1 MAGFKTHVSTSSLLG
16 TAYAGFGYAHG
27 MPPDCAMMAGAMC
40 GFAGML
46 PDLDSNAGV
55 PLRETMSFTA
65 ATVPMLLLN
74 RLASLGLRYDEM
86 AIIAVAIYFFFRFGV
101 ANMIRKYTV
110 HRGMFHSIPALLI
123 FGGVAYLI
131 CGGADPVA
139 RYFKAGGVMLG
150 YLSHLV
156 LDEIY
161 AFEWKGGRWQIKNS
175 FGTAMKLWGDDGWS
189 NFSTY
194 GKLFGVGAM
203 ILGEGNVM
211 QRIQTVNPQ
220 LAQTIQQLEQQYPEL
235 TAQLSSVASAARAQ
249 VVAGNNPYAASGPSS
264 FPPSQ
269 GAPFPQQG
277 YAQQN
282 LPQPGYQQ
290 QPYQQPGAPVP
301 GYTPQTYPA
310 GTIPNQ
316 SPQPGGFFPSQQ
328 PYSVQPPSPGP
339 QPQFQQPA
347 ANYPGNYAPPF
358 QSGPQSQAT
367 VGNDNWNTAQR
378 PTQQFPQ

>member
-1 MAGFKTHVSTSSLLG
+1 MAGFRTHVSTSSLLG
-16 TAYAGFGYAHG
+16 TAYAGLGYMHG
-27 MPPDCAMMAGAMC
+27 MPPDSAAIAGAMC

-46 PDLDSNAGV
+46 PDLDSDSGV
-55 PLRETMSFTA
+55 PLREAMSFTA

-74 RLASLGLRYDEM
+74 RLATLGLRYDQM
-86 AIIAVAIYFFFRFGV
+86 AIISVGIYFLFRFGL

-110 HRGMFHSIPALLI
+110 HRGMFHSLPALLI
-123 FGGVAYLI
+123 VGGIAYLL
-131 CGGADPVA
+131 CGGNDLTS

-161 AFEWKGGRWQIKNS
+161 AFEWTGGRWKMKKS

-211 QRIQTVNPQ
+211 QRIQSTSPQ
-220 LAQTIQQLEQQYPEL
+220 LAQTIQQLQQQYPEL
-235 TAQLSSVASAARAQ
+235 AAQLSSVASAARAQ
-249 VVAGNNPYAASGPSS
+249 INTANTPYANGQPGS

-269 GAPFPQQG
+269 GAPYPQQG
-277 YAQQN
+277 YSQQGYPGNIARPSWPAAQ
-282 LPQPGYQQ
+282 PQAPAFNPQSPGYAPQAYPQQ
-290 QPYQQPGAPVP
+290 AYG
-301 GYTPQTYPA
+301 
-310 GTIPNQ
+310 
-316 SPQPGGFFPSQQ
+316 
-328 PYSVQPPSPGP
+328 QPPAPSS
-339 QPQFQQPA
+339 QPQFQPPA
-347 ANYPGNYAPPF
+347 ANYPNGYAAPYQTAPF
-358 QSGPQSQAT
+358 QTGPQSQAT
-367 VGNDNWNTAQR
+367 IGNNWNTAQR